1 MSKKST
7 AASWQAVAQSAKARK
22 TPRKTVVPTDLGV
35 SSGGILFL
43 RVFCKL
49 LPSPEETTPEA
60 IRLATWMY
68 CRQTAPHPRVSPHD
82 KGEITAFPIAAIE
95 P

>member
-1 MSKKST
+1 MKKKST
-7 AASWQAVAQSAKARK
+7 AASWQAVANTARKPARK
-22 TPRKTVVPTDLGV
+22 TIIPVDLGV
-35 SSGGILFL
+35 SAGGLIYL
-43 RVFCKL
+43 REFCGL